1 MAPRLAFSDED
12 RLEFARAAAALERDA
27 LMPFPDPMLKFLNE
41 FRTYVLTYTRG
52 PELASAYVD
61 AHAPPPDVEARWR
74 AYVQLVTNPGQAFD
88 QK

>member
-1 MAPRLAFSDED
+1 
-12 RLEFARAAAALERDA
+12 
-27 LMPFPDPMLKFLNE
+27 MLKFLNE